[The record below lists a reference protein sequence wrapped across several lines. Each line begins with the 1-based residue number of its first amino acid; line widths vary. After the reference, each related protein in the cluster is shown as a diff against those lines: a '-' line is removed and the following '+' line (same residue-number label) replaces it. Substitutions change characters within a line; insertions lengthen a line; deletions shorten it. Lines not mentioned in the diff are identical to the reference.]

1 MLLPEEKAHVA
12 RLEERLRRAEERTAA
27 DRAASAR
34 ISRRAAADEEIA
46 RRAERDAAGLVALL
60 GELDDRIAAMVAELE
75 GGPAAPAMPEEE
87 GSEIWE
93 EASLPGP
100 RLSVPAGDDRTHSYE
115 MEAAD
120 GALRRPRLESFSL

>member
-1 MLLPEEKAHVA
+1 MPPPRLA
-12 RLEERLRRAEERTAA
+12 RLPQAPPTN
-27 DRAASAR
+27 DTT
-34 ISRRAAADEEIA
+34 
-46 RRAERDAAGLVALL
+46 GLVALL

-75 GGPAAPAMPEEE
+75 GGPAAPAAPEEAWEEE

>member
-1 MLLPEEKAHVA
+1 MHRVEAIEAVGARSGSGAPRKAW
-12 RLEERLRRAEERTAA
+12 
-27 DRAASAR
+27 
-34 ISRRAAADEEIA
+34 
-46 RRAERDAAGLVALL
+46 
-60 GELDDRIAAMVAELE
+60 
-75 GGPAAPAMPEEE
+75 EEE

>member
-1 MLLPEEKAHVA
+1 
-12 RLEERLRRAEERTAA
+12 
-27 DRAASAR
+27 
-34 ISRRAAADEEIA
+34 
-46 RRAERDAAGLVALL
+46 
-60 GELDDRIAAMVAELE
+60 MVAELE
-75 GGPAAPAMPEEE
+75 GGPAAPAMPEEAWEEE

>member
-1 MLLPEEKAHVA
+1 
-12 RLEERLRRAEERTAA
+12 
-27 DRAASAR
+27 
-34 ISRRAAADEEIA
+34 
-46 RRAERDAAGLVALL
+46 
-60 GELDDRIAAMVAELE
+60 MVAELE